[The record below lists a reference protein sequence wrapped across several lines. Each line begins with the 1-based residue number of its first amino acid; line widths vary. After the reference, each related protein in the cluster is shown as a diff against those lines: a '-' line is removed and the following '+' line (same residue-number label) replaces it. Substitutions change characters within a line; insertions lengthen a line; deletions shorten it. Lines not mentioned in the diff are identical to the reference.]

1 MNHDKIA
8 INGRTFGSSHAL
20 VYGDYVG
27 AGSVGVANVR
37 WLEENRQTLTLHY
50 RADPQYSVECA
61 LEAQHILPEDIE
73 SAGAIILR
81 GDHGYHAGFILTGVP
96 EDADEDAEVLAE
108 DGRDVLDA
116 IENYCV
122 LDDGVLYEI
131 EEEWRNIC
139 LNEIWKYDAPRR
151 LGRIDEEAGRFVDN
165 MTEGA
170 FNIMW
175 HEAVEL
181 PDLVEWIYE
190 ENHAVPDGL
199 NKAIPALLGWVRDR
213 FAELEQQAGTLGWV
227 VVPESPD
234 DLATTEWGYA
244 SPGGAPDRW
253 FAHRWQALEAA
264 ASDTSFRDVQ
274 MRLI

>member
-1 MNHDKIA
+1 MNIV
-8 INGRTFGSSHAL
+8 INGRTFESSHAL

-37 WLEENRQTLTLHY
+37 WLEENRQTLALHY

-81 GDHGYHAGFILTGVP
+81 GDHGYHGYHAGYILIGVP
-96 EDADEDAEVLAE
+96 EGASEEDEILAE

-116 IENYCV
+116 IENYYV
-122 LDDGVLYEI
+122 LDEEFLYEV
-131 EEEWRNIC
+131 EEEWKKAA
-139 LNEIWKYDAPRR
+139 LAEIWKYDAPRL
-151 LGRIDEEAGRFVDN
+151 LGRIDEEAGRFVDH

-170 FNIMW
+170 FGVMW

-181 PDLVEWIYE
+181 PGRVAWVYE
-190 ENHAVPDGL
+190 ENYAVPDDFDE
-199 NKAIPALLGWVRDR
+199 AVQALLEWIRDR
-213 FAELEQQAGTLGWV
+213 FAELEQQAGTLGWTV
-227 VVPESPD
+227 TPESPD

-244 SPGGAPDRW
+244 SPGGTPNEW
-253 FAHRWQALEAA
+253 FAYRWQALEAA

-274 MRLI
+274 PRLI